1 MPHLSH
7 RLTVAPSR
15 PIVKSMLNQPDSAK
29 VFEALG
35 ESTRRAIIDRL
46 SRGPTSVSALAEPLG
61 VTLAA
66 VLQHVQVVK
75 GGVALLEAALHAGLQ
90 HPVAVLLGEEHA
102 GRLHL
107 GAAVTEVAEHRGVDD
122 GVAGQRIPLEGVR
135 EPLDG
140 RDLAV
145 AALEAV
151 SLAASVLGEAPVA
164 AALDLHALDVH

>member
-66 VLQHVQVVK
+66 VLQHVQVLEQASLVTSRK
-75 GGVALLEAALHAGLQ
+75 VGRVRTCSLDQTGLRVAESWIAERRAAMEQKLDR
-90 HPVAVLLGEEHA
+90 LGE
-102 GRLHL
+102 
-107 GAAVTEVAEHRGVDD
+107 
-122 GVAGQRIPLEGVR
+122 
-135 EPLDG
+135 
-140 RDLAV
+140 
-145 AALEAV
+145 
-151 SLAASVLGEAPVA
+151 VLGE
-164 AALDLHALDVH
+164 